1 MTFYEIF
8 FQDKLLRA
16 NKENF
21 FIIIIII
28 VIITIF
34 IIIITAF
41 SIKID

>member
-16 NKENF
+16 NQEN
-21 FIIIIII
+21 FIIIII
-28 VIITIF
+28 